1 MTINLTGFKAT
12 TEIKPSSNMTIEA
25 AELRETL
32 QTLCDV
38 IAVDDKRQIAHYW
51 SMVSYKHGAQHNK
64 DGVAALSGI
73 ILEYDK
79 RYESDLLNAL
89 MRADFPFQ
97 YLLVETERKNGL
109 SLSLF
114 FPLAFEPSVN
124 DYLRLAGV
132 LAYQIGVYGLSK
144 GSGTPTFLVKL
155 VGGQTVGEH
164 AGPAI
169 NRSYI
174 AETKDIGDG
183 SKTALED
190 FQGPKP
196 VEKINVGASIDT
208 RRNLLV
214 TITNTGAP
222 IAATKQ
228 EQIAAHFRKLADLFD
243 PE

>member
-25 AELRETL
+25 TELRETL
-32 QTLCDV
+32 QTLCDY
-38 IAVDDKRQIAHYW
+38 IHQDKSLPSYW
-51 SMVSYKHGAQHNK
+51 SMVSYKHSARHNK

-79 RYESDLLNAL
+79 RYEGDLLNAL
-89 MRADFPFQ
+89 MRADFPFH

-174 AETKDIGDG
+174 VETKDIGDG

-196 VEKINVGASIDT
+196 VVKVKVDASIDT
-208 RRNLLV
+208 RGNLLATV
-214 TITNTGAP
+214 TNAGAP
-222 IAATKQ
+222 ITATK
-228 EQIAAHFRKLADLFD
+228 EKQIAAHFRKLADLFD
-243 PE
+243 AE